1 MATQETGIP
10 RREVDVLVHLS
21 DHEAVPQ
28 PATFRCCPLGVQFY
42 TPEEV
47 EKYKVLE
54 VKLQV
59 PSPNNDMKEVLC
71 SGVVVHCQEDG
82 ETGLYRIWVFFLD
95 VPELVRNH
103 LHCIAKES
111 EFLCPF
117 CENF

>member
-1 MATQETGIP
+1 MAIQEMGIP
-10 RREVDVLVHLS
+10 QRNSDVLVHLAG
-21 DHEAVPQ
+21 HEAVPQ

-42 TPEEV
+42 TPEAV

-54 VKLQV
+54 VKLDI
-59 PSPNNDMKEVLC
+59 PKDGDETEAVLC
-71 SGVVVHCQEDG
+71 SGVVVHCQDDTD
-82 ETGLYRIWVFFLD
+82 TGLHRIWVFFLD

-103 LHCIAKES
+103 LRCIAKES